1 MSYLTARKFAD
12 EKHIPV
18 VEVCGREGV
27 NVELAFMAVVGE
39 IMHLSYL
46 NHDIVLHF

>member
-12 EKHIPV
+12 EKDIPV

-27 NVELAFMAVVGE
+27 NVVGE
-39 IMHLSYL
+39 VIHLS
-46 NHDIVLHF
+46 